1 MALAKR
7 ENQLS
12 VSAIPKQS
20 ARESD
25 RKRNVKVLD
34 EETYVQVRAADNT
47 LNLANITKIF
57 SQIFRYLVR
66 GNIKHTT
73 NLVTRTYGWFFNSKV
88 ILFSRKRKFH
98 VKIAG

>member
-7 ENQLS
+7 ESQLS

-47 LNLANITKIF
+47 LNLAKITKIF
-57 SQIFRYLVR
+57 SAMLVR
-66 GNIKHTT
+66 GNIKHTK
-73 NLVTRTYGWFFNSKV
+73 NLVTRTHGRFFNSKV
-88 ILFSRKRKFH
+88 ILFSRKRKFN
-98 VKIAG
+98 VKITG